1 MSSFRWSR
9 VRIERE
15 QDRAQTLNRSELL
28 EARKRSIGPSENRRR
43 VSVGKLDGK
52 VAFVTGGARGQ
63 GRSHAVHFAREGADV
78 IVIDICEQIPSV
90 EYAMSTLAELEETA
104 RMVREAGGR
113 LVAVK
118 ADVRELDSVTQ
129 AVERGMRDLGRLDI
143 VVANAGIMATTGK
156 QAKSMDAW
164 HVSIATMLTGV
175 YHTLA
180 AAMQPMID
188 AGRGGSM
195 VVIGSTA
202 GQTGFSFNVGML
214 NPGEMGYAA
223 AKHGVVGLMRNFA
236 RALGP
241 YGIRVNCVHP
251 MGVRTPMVVNE
262 FYGRT
267 LASAPAGWLANCLQI
282 DLLEP
287 QDVSNA
293 VTWLCSEE
301 SRYITGSSIT
311 VDAGRW
317 MM

>member
-1 MSSFRWSR
+1 
-9 VRIERE
+9 
-15 QDRAQTLNRSELL
+15 
-28 EARKRSIGPSENRRR
+28 
-43 VSVGKLDGK
+43 VGRFYDK

-63 GRSHAVHFAREGADV
+63 GRSHAVNFAREGADV

-90 EYAMSTLAELEETA
+90 EYTMPTWPELEETA

-113 LVAVK
+113 AVAIK
-118 ADVRELDSVTQ
+118 ADVRDSD
-129 AVERGMRDLGRLDI
+129 AVADAVKRGLGELGRLDI

-156 QAKSMDAW
+156 QARSMDAW
-164 HVSIATMLTGV
+164 DASIATMLTGV
-175 YHTLA
+175 YHTLSA
-180 AAMQPMID
+180 SMQPMID

-202 GQTGFSFNVGML
+202 ARTGFSFSVDML

-241 YGIRVNCVHP
+241 HGIRVNCVHP

-262 FYGRT
+262 PYRKT

-293 VTWLCSEE
+293 VTWLCSDEA
-301 SRYITGSSIT
+301 RYVTGSSVT
-311 VDAGRW
+311 VDAGQW